1 MFNVFFLEKAVN
13 KQRLIRLGVVGALL
27 LLQPCANAESAQ
39 TIEGKSATGGY
50 IISGSGSLVGRKT
63 ALISSDYAY
72 HGTGTLD
79 GEILNLTLYQDIT
92 NPYGKATLNWR
103 VAFDITT
110 SEGTQTVLSCTGSA
124 LICGD
129 TAKIVGTE
137 AGTTPYQITHLDTS
151 DPNNISWAIDAEID
165 VKNFGLAHTAS
176 SLSAVGDQ
184 VAPTSAPTPT
194 RQ

>member
-1 MFNVFFLEKAVN
+1 MN
-13 KQRLIRLGVVGALL
+13 KQRLICLGVVGAFVF
-27 LLQPCANAESAQ
+27 LQPYVNAESAD
-39 TIEGKSATGGY
+39 TIEAKTANGGY
-50 IISGSGSLVGRKT
+50 VISGSGSLVGRKT

-72 HGTGTLD
+72 HGTGSLD

-137 AGTTPYQITHLDTS
+137 AGTTPYEITHIDTS

-176 SLSAVGDQ
+176 SLSAVGDK
-184 VAPTSAPTPT
+184 VPPTATSTPT